1 MKAFRVAT
9 VVLVLLF
16 SVIIGWIS
24 YWNEND
30 IMPVY
35 GDSDGEKNGFVYVKA
50 EESEDGYSTIYVP
63 SGENIRIL
71 TLTDPQVKYPF
82 NNYETLYGASNEDT
96 YVFVERLVK
105 AADPDLVVI
114 TGDIVMSQ
122 FTNNLKYLKRWA
134 NLFEELDVY
143 WAPMFGNHD
152 SEFTIGS
159 GKIAENLGLGQS
171 DEERVIEVLSQ
182 YPHCFAEYGDA
193 GENAG
198 GGNYFI
204 NIRNADGGLIY
215 TLTMTDTVNGLLNKY
230 LRYHTPEQ
238 TAWYERHIRE
248 INAAEYGT
256 DSEIRIKNMMFTH
269 VPLPEVFTA
278 YEAWENGDRS
288 VSVAYGYVL
297 EGSAK
302 SAGFEKSTMFDKI
315 KELGATTSVFFGHNH
330 HNDARVIYDGV
341 DLVFVQHS
349 GLAHYYRMMAD
360 SREKT
365 LDMTDIY
372 RYGDARG
379 GTLITIESDT
389 SYTIEQFLAKDNIRY
404 DDIKIDYEKVRND
417 LEEKGWVIIDES
429 GEE

>member
-143 WAPMFGNHD
+143 WAPTFGNHD

-159 GKIAENLGLGQS
+159 GKIAE
-171 DEERVIEVLSQ
+171 
-182 YPHCFAEYGDA
+182 
-193 GENAG
+193 
-198 GGNYFI
+198 
-204 NIRNADGGLIY
+204 GGLTKLY
-215 TLTMTDTVNGLLNKY
+215 SGPCPPAERLRLFLPLL
-230 LRYHTPEQ
+230 LQGIWLHLSISLQ
-238 TAWYERHIRE
+238 
-248 INAAEYGT
+248 
-256 DSEIRIKNMMFTH
+256 
-269 VPLPEVFTA
+269 VFSL
-278 YEAWENGDRS
+278 D
-288 VSVAYGYVL
+288 VL
-297 EGSAK
+297 CR
-302 SAGFEKSTMFDKI
+302 
-315 KELGATTSVFFGHNH
+315 L
-330 HNDARVIYDGV
+330 
-341 DLVFVQHS
+341 
-349 GLAHYYRMMAD
+349 
-360 SREKT
+360 
-365 LDMTDIY
+365 
-372 RYGDARG
+372 
-379 GTLITIESDT
+379 
-389 SYTIEQFLAKDNIRY
+389 
-404 DDIKIDYEKVRND
+404 
-417 LEEKGWVIIDES
+417 
-429 GEE
+429 